1 MSEQTS
7 FYEIDAKMEILRDL
21 LDQATEETTAQFD
34 AALDLSWIYHDN
46 ALEGIVLHFH
56 ELKAAVDSR
65 IISDSTLIPMYD
77 EICAHKAAIDLV
89 RDLATRRRVVF
100 DLNTIKI
107 LHQTVTIDHNGKQY
121 HYRKENPLH
130 RLYFHE
136 IVQPEKI
143 SYKLRKLVDWA
154 TTPEFKKMHPIR
166 RATSVHQQLIAIYP
180 WMKNSGKVARLLM
193 SLLLYRDG
201 YLPAVIHAVE
211 RQRYYEVL
219 RGDLDAVTGLVL
231 ASLENGIDSAT
242 RFLREDYED
251 DEHGLTADGWPAA

>member
-7 FYEIDAKMEILRDL
+7 FYEIDAKMETLREL
-21 LDQATEETTAQFD
+21 LDQASEQTTAQFD

-56 ELKAAVDSR
+56 ELKAAVDFR

-89 RDLATRRRVVF
+89 RDLATRRRIGF
-100 DLNTIKI
+100 DLNTLKI
-107 LHQTVTIDHNGKQY
+107 LHQTVTIDHDGRQY

-154 TTPEFKKMHPIR
+154 AAQEYKKLHPIR
-166 RATSVHQQLIAIYP
+166 RATAVHQQLIAIYP

-193 SLLLYRDG
+193 NMLLYRDG
-201 YLPAVIHAVE
+201 YLPAVIHAVD

-219 RGDLDAVTGLVL
+219 RNDLDAVTRLVV

-251 DEHGLTADGWPAA
+251 EGDYLVADG

>member
-1 MSEQTS
+1 MSERTS
-7 FYEIDAKMEILRDL
+7 FYEIDAKMETLRGL
-21 LDQATEETTAQFD
+21 LDQANEETTAQFD
-34 AALDLSWIYHDN
+34 SALDLSWIYHDN

-89 RDLATRRRVVF
+89 RDLATRRRVGF
-100 DLNTIKI
+100 DLNIIKV
-107 LHQTVTIDHNGKQY
+107 LHQTVTVDHDGKQL

-136 IVQPEKI
+136 IVPPEKI

-154 TTPEFKKMHPIR
+154 ATAEFKKMHPIR
-166 RATSVHQQLIAIYP
+166 RATSVHQQLLVIYP

-193 SLLLYRDG
+193 NMLLYRDG

-219 RGDLDAVTGLVL
+219 RNDLESVTALVV

-242 RFLREDYED
+242 RFLQDDYD
-251 DEHGLTADGWPAA
+251 DEEEDLAADG

>member
-7 FYEIDAKMEILRDL
+7 FFEIDAKMEILREL
-21 LDQATEETTAQFD
+21 LDKADEETTAQFD

-46 ALEGIVLHFH
+46 ALEGVVLHFH

-65 IISDSTLIPMYD
+65 IISDTSLIPMYD
-77 EICAHKAAIDLV
+77 EICAHKAGIDLV
-89 RDLATRRRVVF
+89 RDLATRRKVGI
-100 DLNTIKI
+100 DLNTIKLI
-107 LHQTVTIDHNGKQY
+107 HQTVTIDLDGRQY

-136 IVQPEKI
+136 IVTPEKI
-143 SYKLRKLVDWA
+143 SYKLRKLIDWA
-154 TTPEFKKMHPIR
+154 ATQEFRKMHPVR
-166 RATSVHQQLIAIYP
+166 RATAVHYYLISIYP

-193 SLLLYRDG
+193 NLLLYRDG

-219 RGDLDAVTGLVL
+219 RTDLDSITRLVV
-231 ASLENGIDSAT
+231 ASLANGLDSAT
-242 RFLREDYED
+242 RFLR
-251 DEHGLTADGWPAA
+251 DEADPEQAFG